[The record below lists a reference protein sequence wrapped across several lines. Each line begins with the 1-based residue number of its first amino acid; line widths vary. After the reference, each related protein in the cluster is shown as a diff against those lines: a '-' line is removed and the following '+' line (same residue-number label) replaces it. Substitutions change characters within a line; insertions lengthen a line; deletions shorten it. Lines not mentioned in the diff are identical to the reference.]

1 MARTGE
7 ALTTEYVAVELGVF
21 IDPLPV
27 FAVAYAVF
35 ATLPEVAPVMGPTT
49 QTVEKPTGSGFIRA
63 QLLVL
68 TRGSV
73 MAKPDKLVLPV
84 FTTVNL

>member
-7 ALTTEYVAVELGVF
+7 ALTTAYVAVELGVF

-27 FAVAYAVF
+27 FAEAYAVF
-35 ATLPEVAPVMGPTT
+35 GTLPDAAPVMGPTT
-49 QTVEKPTGSGFIRA
+49 QTVEKPTGSGFMRA

-68 TRGSV
+68 NSGSV
-73 MAKPDKLVLPV
+73 IAKPDKLVLPV
-84 FTTVNL
+84 LTTVNL